1 MTFNPSIRTDA
12 HSFCRRCAAAGRFSA
27 RQEKARRADKRCS
40 HVAIQ
45 SHKLLPAVHGCSL
58 VPFIFGCSSSSF
70 LLVLYGHAERLRT
83 CWASAVAQ
91 DGQAAGSEARKGGA
105 RPARVGGPFMALMYR
120 FFLTFCNH
128 VRAASCDVLVCQ
140 FVWK

>member
-1 MTFNPSIRTDA
+1 MGLDPSFWTDA
-12 HSFCRRCAAAGRFSA
+12 HSFCCRCAAAGRSSA
-27 RQEKARRADKRCS
+27 LPGEARSADKRCCY
-40 HVAIQ
+40 VAMQ
-45 SHKLLPAVHGCSL
+45 SHKQLPEVHGCSL
-58 VPFIFGCSSSSF
+58 LPFTSVCSSSSF
-70 LLVLYGHAERLRT
+70 LSVLHGHAERVRT

-140 FVWK
+140 LGV